1 MKTQTRSFRAG
12 RRASPRC
19 SQRGVVLLFSLIAL
33 TVMLVG
39 AVALI
44 GSMNTSLA
52 SAGNLGFKRDLQNQ
66 GEQATAKIYNQFIA
80 TTGVFY
86 SATGRANTQKG
97 QNYSAVVLPT
107 NAQGIPNDLLL
118 KDSAFTA
125 SPASW
130 SSAQDI
136 DISSQKVKIRYL
148 IDRLCVATTEG
159 KIAQAT
165 KTRDCIRAPAVDI
178 PQGGTNNEW
187 NNATAADEDKE
198 IPSAIKIPVVY
209 RISVRV
215 FGPRNTEAYF
225 QSTFAERL

>member
-1 MKTQTRSFRAG
+1 MKTHMRSFC
-12 RRASPRC
+12 ASRCAAPRH

-39 AVALI
+39 AVALL

-66 GEQATAKIYNQFIA
+66 GDQAIATIYNQFIA
-80 TTGVFY
+80 TTGAFY
-86 SATGRANTQKG
+86 SPAGRANTQKTR
-97 QNYSAVVLPT
+97 NYSAVVLPT

-130 SSAQDI
+130 SSVQDI
-136 DISSQKVKIRYL
+136 NNTSQKVKIRYL
-148 IDRLCVATTEG
+148 IDRLCVGTTEG

-165 KTRDCIRAPAVDI
+165 KTPECIRAPTVDI
-178 PQGGTNNEW
+178 PQGGTHNEW
-187 NNATAADEDKE
+187 INATAADDDKG
-198 IPSAIKIPVVY
+198 ISGAIKIPVVY
-209 RISVRV
+209 RISIRV